1 MNVGALES
9 DGMERPNTSGLP
21 PIDPALARYSR
32 QVLFEKIGTEGQRRL
47 GEARV
52 LLVGCG
58 ALGTVL
64 ASTLVRAGV
73 GHLRICDRDYIER
86 DNLQRQVLFDEA
98 DIAAN
103 LPKAQ
108 AAAAKLAQINSDVAV
123 EGIVTDVNHTNIERW
138 ADGADLI
145 LDGTDNFETRFLI
158 NDLAVKTHRPWV
170 YGAVI
175 GATGLCM
182 TIVPGE
188 TPCLRCVFEEAPP
201 PEMNPTCDTAGV
213 LGSAVNV
220 VASLQAVEAIKL
232 LAGRA
237 DEINRHLVQID
248 VWSGRFVNLNV
259 SSASERGECPCCK
272 HRKFPY
278 LAGETAGTAT
288 TLCGRNAVQIR
299 ASGNATV
306 DFAALARKL
315 ETVAAQP
322 VQFNRYLLR
331 AVFGAYDLT
340 LFPDGRA
347 IIKGTD
353 NPDKARTLYAKY
365 IGV

>member
-1 MNVGALES
+1 
-9 DGMERPNTSGLP
+9 MERQNASGSP
-21 PIDPALARYSR
+21 AIDPALSRYSR
-32 QVLFEKIGTEGQRRL
+32 QVLFEKIGVDGQRRL
-47 GEARV
+47 GQSHA

-64 ASTLVRAGV
+64 ANTLVRAGV

-108 AAAAKLAQINSDVAV
+108 AAAAKLARINSDVAV
-123 EGIVTDVNHTNIERW
+123 EAVVADVNHTNIERL
-138 ADGADLI
+138 AEGADLI

-158 NDLAVKTHRPWV
+158 NDLAVKTNRPWV

-182 TIVPGE
+182 TIVPGD

-232 LAGRA
+232 LAGRR

-259 SSASERGECPCCK
+259 SAVGGQGDCPCCK
-272 HRKFPY
+272 QRRFSY
-278 LAGETAGTAT
+278 LSGERAAAT
-288 TLCGRNAVQIR
+288 TALCGRNAVQVR
-299 ASGNATV
+299 AGAGATEAV
-306 DFAALARKL
+306 DFAAIARKL
-315 ETVAAQP
+315 EPVVSQP
-322 VQFNRYLLR
+322 VEYNRYLLR
-331 AVFGAYDLT
+331 AVVDGHELT

-353 NPDKARTLYAKY
+353 DLDKARTLYAKY
-365 IGV
+365 VGM